1 MTKKI
6 NLKITKNNQKTGTER
21 EREKIETIIIKN
33 FLMIQ
38 KTKKNKI
45 IKMQIMI
52 SMTIKIKKN
61 IINKI

>member
-6 NLKITKNNQKTGTER
+6 NLKITKNNQKT
-21 EREKIETIIIKN
+21 EKIEKIIIKN

-38 KTKKNKI
+38 KTKKNIKI
-45 IKMQIMI
+45 QIMI
-52 SMTIKIKKN
+52 SMTIKTKKN